1 MVADSLREAGT
12 GKANPMSRKNNVA
25 GRAVVDLTW
34 ASISIWSMR
43 PERWWRPINT
53 LPTGRADRARLLNH
67 CKLFPYN
74 QLSRVRDGGMA
85 NMARRVHWAACITTG
100 EAPMAHTHR
109 VSTVPAE
116 ELPADLLRLATSI
129 RALPDEYSRDLVP
142 ALERVVESTKRR
154 RRILT
159 LVQDALS
166 QLRLDMKYLMFD
178 LEATRRERDEYHA
191 KLQEFE
197 S

>member
-1 MVADSLREAGT
+1 
-12 GKANPMSRKNNVA
+12 
-25 GRAVVDLTW
+25 
-34 ASISIWSMR
+34 
-43 PERWWRPINT
+43 
-53 LPTGRADRARLLNH
+53 
-67 CKLFPYN
+67 
-74 QLSRVRDGGMA
+74 
-85 NMARRVHWAACITTG
+85 
-100 EAPMAHTHR
+100 MAHTHR
-109 VSTVPAE
+109 VNTVPAE
-116 ELPADLLRLATSI
+116 ELPADLLRLAATI
-129 RALPDEYSRDLVP
+129 RALPEDYSRDLIP

-154 RRILT
+154 RRILS

>member
-1 MVADSLREAGT
+1 
-12 GKANPMSRKNNVA
+12 
-25 GRAVVDLTW
+25 
-34 ASISIWSMR
+34 
-43 PERWWRPINT
+43 
-53 LPTGRADRARLLNH
+53 
-67 CKLFPYN
+67 
-74 QLSRVRDGGMA
+74 
-85 NMARRVHWAACITTG
+85 
-100 EAPMAHTHR
+100 MAHTHR
-109 VSTVPAE
+109 VSTVPVE
-116 ELPADLLRLATSI
+116 ELPADLLRLAASI
-129 RALPDEYSRDLVP
+129 RALPDECSRDLIP